1 MAPPLVRDTPVD
13 KRVPG
18 TINDADLWTERIE
31 QQPKNNQERKKRE
44 AGIDELHRISPMP
57 SISCEND
64 GKRKARADA
73 HPCSV
78 SRGLGPLDGGIVK
91 RA

>member
-44 AGIDELHRISPMP
+44 AMRVLGGARRAGRGHLRYHEAELGIGFRTARDHAD
-57 SISCEND
+57 D
-64 GKRKARADA
+64 GNVVL
-73 HPCSV
+73 P
-78 SRGLGPLDGGIVK
+78 PQ
-91 RA
+91 

>member
-44 AGIDELHRISPMP
+44 AGIDELHRIPP
-57 SISCEND
+57 HAVYQLR
-64 GKRKARADA
+64 KRWQKE
-73 HPCSV
+73 ST
-78 SRGLGPLDGGIVK
+78 G
-91 RA
+91 